1 MMTIP
6 HVKLKHTD
14 LVVSRVCFGTMTLG
28 KPVKATSN
36 TNQECGTPF
45 WATDCRRARPNL
57 FCLGGNFESGFAI
70 DVSGW
75 CG

>member
-28 KPVKATSN
+28 KPVRATSN
-36 TNQECGTPF
+36 TILIECGTPF
-45 WATDCRRARPNL
+45 WTTDCRRVLCPSR
-57 FCLGGNFESGFAI
+57 FWSGGNF
-70 DVSGW
+70 
-75 CG
+75 